1 MGLVGPNG
9 AGKTT
14 IIKSIINAI
23 NIDSGF
29 VNVFG
34 LDVKKNEI
42 KIKEHL
48 GYVSDSIYFMDDL
61 TAKDVGFMMSKI
73 YSSWNKRDFEKHLY
87 EFAMP
92 LTQPIKNY
100 SAGMKTKLMLA
111 SVFSRNTKL
120 LILDEPTSGLDPVM
134 RDEFLMLIK
143 DYIRN
148 GERSVLY
155 STHITTDL
163 EKTADFISFINNGK
177 MILSENIDTLK
188 ESYYMVKDGLETL
201 KDVTDLCIGYRKYD
215 YGFEALI
222 TQKNLGKMPSTSISQ
237 PASIDDIVVFHS
249 LKREKM

>member
-1 MGLVGPNG
+1 
-9 AGKTT
+9 
-14 IIKSIINAI
+14 
-23 NIDSGF
+23 
-29 VNVFG
+29 
-34 LDVKKNEI
+34 
-42 KIKEHL
+42 
-48 GYVSDSIYFMDDL
+48 
-61 TAKDVGFMMSKI
+61 
-73 YSSWNKRDFEKHLY
+73 
-87 EFAMP
+87 MP
-92 LTQPIKNY
+92 MTQPIKNY

-134 RDEFLMLIK
+134 RDELLMLIK

-163 EKTADFISFINNGK
+163 EKTADYISFINNGK

-188 ESYYMVKDGLETL
+188 ESYYMVKDSPETL
-201 KDVTDLCIGYRKYD
+201 KDIKDLCIGYRKYD

-222 TQKNLGKMPSTSISQ
+222 AQKDLGKMPSTCISQ

-249 LKREKM
+249 LKGEKM